1 MERVRAGK
9 AALAAGPAAHALA
22 PVLLSRDERQ
32 QLRML
37 KHRAFQR
44 HAQNAMW
51 TRSVFEFDGVT
62 HRLSASDGSDA
73 EASAEPSQN
82 DGRDAQPQLALEAR
96 LRDQIDAKAR
106 EIASTKLQIA
116 HFEEQEKA
124 NQARCVAYFLS
135 LCTHICG
142 WFAEPASVLT

>member
-1 MERVRAGK
+1 MAAMAMERARGGGGGK
-9 AALAAGPAAHALA
+9 AVLAAAGPAAQALA

-32 QLRML
+32 QLRVL

-62 HRLSASDGSDA
+62 HRLSTGSDGGGDDEFPPTS
-73 EASAEPSQN
+73 E
-82 DGRDAQPQLALEAR
+82 GPQHQQAAR

-106 EIASTKLQIA
+106 EIATTKLQIA
-116 HFEEQEKA
+116 RFEQEQQA
-124 NQARCVAYFLS
+124 NQTRCVAWRRVWRAA
-135 LCTHICG
+135 C
-142 WFAEPASVLT
+142 AVLR